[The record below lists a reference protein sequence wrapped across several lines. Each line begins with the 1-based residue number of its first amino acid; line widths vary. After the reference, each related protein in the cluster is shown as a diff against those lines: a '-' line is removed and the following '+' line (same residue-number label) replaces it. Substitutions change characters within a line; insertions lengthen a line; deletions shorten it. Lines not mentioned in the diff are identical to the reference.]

1 MTQNNSSLTLS
12 RNEMEE
18 IGNGVLEMVIDH
30 FENNGIRSVA
40 NPTDPE
46 MLKEWLAEP
55 PPEQAMAVQDVL
67 QEFRVKALETMTHLD
82 HPRCFAFVPSP
93 NNFVSALAEFI
104 ASSFNI
110 FAGAWLGPSGVASI
124 EMKSID
130 WLRQLFGLPDSAGG
144 LFVSGGSMANLTA
157 LAVARHI
164 KLRNNPANAT
174 VYFSDQTHSSVP

>member
-1 MTQNNSSLTLS
+1 MTQKNSSLTLS

-18 IGNGVLEMVIDH
+18 IGNSVLEMVIDH
-30 FENNGIRSVA
+30 FENNGVQSVA

-46 MLKEWLAEP
+46 MLKDWLAEP
-55 PPEQAMAVQDVL
+55 PPEKAMAVQDVL

-164 KLRNNPANAT
+164 KLRNNPANAS
-174 VYFSDQTHSSVP
+174 VYWKSVV